1 MHLIRY
7 LDRGAARLG
16 AVSGDVVVDV
26 VRACAQAGIAA
37 PDDVLSAAAD
47 PACADAIDEAQRE
60 RSNAIVETEERDLEL
75 AVPIG
80 RPGKIL
86 ALAANY
92 PSHAKEVGEAVRDK
106 SRSIPHVFPKLP
118 STLVG
123 PAAPIVIPPISDA
136 VDYEVEIA
144 AVVGQRAAFVD
155 EATALDHVAG
165 WMVFNDVSARRVSF
179 PRRSE
184 VPEEDEF
191 WDFLYGKWCEGF
203 AIAGPHLVT
212 RNELPDP
219 SELTMEL
226 RVNGAVRQ
234 HARVGEMTF
243 GVADAIAFISSIC
256 ALEPGDVVTMGTPAG
271 IGEMSQSFLRPG
283 DVVEASIER
292 LGTLTNPV
300 VAASAACAPRPA

>member
-92 PSHAKEVGEAVRDK
+92 PSHAEEVGEAVRDK

-123 PAAPIVIPPISDA
+123 PGAPIVIPRISDA
-136 VDYEVEIA
+136 VDYEVE
-144 AVVGQRAAFVD
+144 
-155 EATALDHVAG
+155 LPPS
-165 WMVFNDVSARRVSF
+165 SA
-179 PRRSE
+179 
-184 VPEEDEF
+184 
-191 WDFLYGKWCEGF
+191 
-203 AIAGPHLVT
+203 AGPH
-212 RNELPDP
+212 
-219 SELTMEL
+219 
-226 RVNGAVRQ
+226 
-234 HARVGEMTF
+234 
-243 GVADAIAFISSIC
+243 SS
-256 ALEPGDVVTMGTPAG
+256 TT
-271 IGEMSQSFLRPG
+271 Q
-283 DVVEASIER
+283 
-292 LGTLTNPV
+292 
-300 VAASAACAPRPA
+300 PR

>member
-16 AVSGDVVVDV
+16 AVRGEVVVDV
-26 VRACAQAGIAA
+26 ARACARAGIEA
-37 PDDVLSAAAD
+37 PGNVCTAAAD
-47 PACADAIDEAQRE
+47 PACADAIDRAQRE
-60 RSNAIVETEERDLEL
+60 RSDAVIETPERDLEL
-75 AVPIG
+75 AVPIA

-92 PSHAKEVGEAVRDK
+92 PSHAEEVGEAVRDK
-106 SRSIPHVFPKLP
+106 SRSVPHVFPKLP

-123 PAAPIVIPPISDA
+123 PGAPIVIPPISDA

-144 AVVGQRAAFVD
+144 AVVGRRAAFVD

-165 WMVFNDVSARRVSF
+165 WMIFNDVSARRVSF
-179 PRRSE
+179 PRRPE
-184 VPEEDEF
+184 VPEEDGF

-212 RNELPDP
+212 RDELPDP
-219 SELTMEL
+219 SALMMEL

-234 HARVGEMTF
+234 YARVGEMTF
-243 GVADAIAFISSIC
+243 DVAEAIAFISSIC
-256 ALEPGDVVTMGTPAG
+256 SLEPGTWSRWAHP
-271 IGEMSQSFLRPG
+271 R
-283 DVVEASIER
+283 
-292 LGTLTNPV
+292 
-300 VAASAACAPRPA
+300 ASARWARAFSPRATSSKRASSAWAR

>member
-92 PSHAKEVGEAVRDK
+92 PSHAEEVGEAVRDK

-123 PAAPIVIPPISDA
+123 PGAPIVIPRNLRCGRLRGRDCRRRRLPGRIRRRRNRARPRRRLDDLQRHLGSA
-136 VDYEVEIA
+136 RVLPPSPRGPRRGWILGLPLRQ
-144 AVVGQRAAFVD
+144 VVRGLRDRRAASGHTRR
-155 EATALDHVAG
+155 AARPQPPRLLR
-165 WMVFNDVSARRVSF
+165 ARRD
-179 PRRSE
+179 RR
-184 VPEEDEF
+184 P
-191 WDFLYGKWCEGF
+191 WIRL
-203 AIAGPHLVT
+203 AA
-212 RNELPDP
+212 
-219 SELTMEL
+219 M
-226 RVNGAVRQ
+226 A
-234 HARVGEMTF
+234 
-243 GVADAIAFISSIC
+243 SSW
-256 ALEPGDVVTMGTPAG
+256 
-271 IGEMSQSFLRPG
+271 
-283 DVVEASIER
+283 
-292 LGTLTNPV
+292 NP
-300 VAASAACAPRPA
+300 SAAINT